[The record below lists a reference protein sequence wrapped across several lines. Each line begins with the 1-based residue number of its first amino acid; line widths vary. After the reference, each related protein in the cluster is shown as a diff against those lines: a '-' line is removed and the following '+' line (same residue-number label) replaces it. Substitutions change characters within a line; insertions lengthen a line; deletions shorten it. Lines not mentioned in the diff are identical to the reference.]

1 MESILCKFIPNSY
14 FDVSLLEAG
23 IAEIDSWSMEY
34 GYRVQHT
41 VSTKGLFTNDVGI
54 F

>member
-1 MESILCKFIPNSY
+1 
-14 FDVSLLEAG
+14 
-23 IAEIDSWSMEY
+23 MEY

-54 F
+54 FWGLNNVSISSAFGLPLGASIHK